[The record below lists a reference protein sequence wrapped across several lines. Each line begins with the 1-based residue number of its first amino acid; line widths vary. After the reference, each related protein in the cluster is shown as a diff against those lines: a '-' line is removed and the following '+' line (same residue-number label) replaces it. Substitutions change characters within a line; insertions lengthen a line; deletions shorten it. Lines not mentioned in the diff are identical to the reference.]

1 MKDYRQIIAHPEIF
15 GNVQSVDESGRRTE
29 VFFPKIKLSWR
40 LWWIERSSSGR
51 PRCQKLDG
59 EAAFIWHLRSERPIH
74 RRERTKLWIC
84 FMSATLFAT
93 TLVFAAQIPDAEYEA
108 VAEEYVRGYFAARPL
123 QGTALG
129 LHEYD
134 GKITDYSRL
143 ALDAELSRLRR
154 FDDRLKK
161 FDPDKLSQRQSID
174 LRILQAAIKK
184 ELFQM
189 QDMSIFERN
198 PMVYARAA
206 DVNVYVKRNFA
217 PLEDRV
223 RSIVA
228 IESQVP
234 NIVIA
239 AKTNLSDVL
248 PRPYVELAIQIAKG
262 SSDFLKKNLVA
273 AIADLKDERV
283 RVEFQE
289 ANRKAAAT
297 LTDYAA
303 WLERDKLPKAS
314 PDFALGTE
322 KFQPLLAETELVDL
336 PPEKILEI
344 ATTQLKAE
352 QNTFAVA
359 AKKIDPG
366 KSPGEVFKQIQSEH
380 PTPESLLP
388 DIGKNLEQIRK
399 YVAGHHLVTIPSEV
413 RARVKE
419 TPQYRRAVS
428 FASMDTPGP
437 FERRATEAYYYVTP
451 TESEWPQK
459 QKEEWLTAFN
469 YYNADIVSIH
479 EVYPGHY
486 VQFLRLNASPASK
499 VEKIFGSYAFIEG
512 WAHYCEKMMIDEGY
526 SGAPTPS
533 PTPRPSASL
542 GTTATPK
549 AKPSPNT
556 SPTSSFND
564 IKRAANYRMAQADE
578 AMLRLCRLCVSI
590 KMHTQNMTVAE
601 GTKFFQENCYYE
613 EKPARAEA
621 MRGTFD
627 PDYLNYTLG
636 KLQILKLRDDYK
648 AQQGDDF
655 SLQKFHNELLNH
667 GMPPIRL
674 LREIMLKDKSK
685 WDKVL

>member
-1 MKDYRQIIAHPEIF
+1 MK
-15 GNVQSVDESGRRTE
+15 
-29 VFFPKIKLSWR
+29 
-40 LWWIERSSSGR
+40 SSI
-51 PRCQKLDG
+51 L
-59 EAAFIWHLRSERPIH
+59 L
-74 RRERTKLWIC
+74 
-84 FMSATLFAT
+84 MSAIYFAT
-93 TLVFAAQIPDAEYEA
+93 TLVFAAQTPDAEYEA
-108 VAEEYVRGYFAARPL
+108 VAEEYIRGYFAARPL
-123 QGTALG
+123 QATALG

-184 ELFQM
+184 ELFQF
-189 QDMSIFERN
+189 QEVSIFERN

-239 AKTNLSDVL
+239 AKTNLNEVL
-248 PRPYVELAIQIAKG
+248 PRPYVELAIQIARG
-262 SSDFLKKNLVA
+262 SADFLKKNLIA

-283 RVEFQE
+283 RAEFQDS
-289 ANRKAAAT
+289 NRKAAAA
-297 LTDYAA
+297 LTDYAT

-314 PDFALGTE
+314 PDFALGGE
-322 KFQPLLAETELVDL
+322 KFQRLLGETELVDL

-344 ATTQLKAE
+344 GMRQLKAE
-352 QNTFAVA
+352 QNSFAEA
-359 AKKIDPG
+359 AKKIDAG
-366 KSPGEVFKQIQSEH
+366 KSPAEIFKQIQSEH

-399 YVAGHHLVTIPSEV
+399 YVVSHHLVTIPSDV

-419 TPQYRRAVS
+419 TPQYRRAIS

-451 TESEWPQK
+451 TESEWPEK

-479 EVYPGHY
+479 EAYPGHY
-486 VQFLRLNASPASK
+486 VQFLRLNASPATK
-499 VEKIFGSYAFIEG
+499 VEKLFGSYAFIEG
-512 WAHYCEKMMIDEGY
+512 WAHYCEKMVIDEGY
-526 SGAPTPS
+526 GSTPAPAPS
-533 PTPRPSASL
+533 STPRPGASP
-542 GTTATPK
+542 GSTAAPK
-549 AKPSPNT
+549 AKPSPKT
-556 SPTSSFND
+556 SPTSVVD
-564 IKRAANYRMAQADE
+564 DKKRAAKYRMAQADE
-578 AMLRLCRLCVSI
+578 AMLRLCRLCVAI
-590 KMHTQNMTVAE
+590 KMHTRNMTVDE

-627 PDYLNYTLG
+627 PGYLNYTLG

-648 AQQGDDF
+648 TQEGENF

-674 LREIMLKDKSK
+674 LREIMLKDKAK
-685 WDKVL
+685 WDQVL